1 MNAKSLF
8 TGTPEQVAFA
18 AELYG
23 LVADLPIISP
33 HGHVDPR
40 MLAENKPFAN
50 PAELFIYFDHYVTR
64 LLHAEGFDLS
74 ELGRGELSDESH
86 RNAWRIMCRNWH
98 IFSGTNS
105 GYWLT
110 RTFENLFGIH
120 ETPSATNADAIYDAI
135 AAKLAT
141 PEFLPRSLFSKFKIE
156 FLATTDDPCDDL
168 RFHEQLN
175 ADESFSGKIAPTFR
189 PDAYLDPRLAN
200 WKSNV
205 ERLISLCNLGE
216 LNYKNFIQ
224 ALEQRR
230 AYFVTRGAVSADHG
244 VYEPYTAEL
253 TFERASEL
261 FAAALE
267 GKLSAIDAR
276 EFAGHMLTEMARMST
291 NDGLVMTIHAGV
303 LRNHNRETFELFGA
317 DTGHDIPVTA
327 EFTNNLQVLLNKYGN
342 HKNLT
347 VILFCLDESVWARDI
362 APLAGF
368 YPSVRIGAP
377 WWFLDA
383 ADSAMRF
390 REKTTEI
397 AGFYRGSGFIDDTR
411 AFLSI
416 PARHEMAR
424 RVDSLYL
431 ARLVSAG
438 RITVEQARSIAVDLV
453 DAIPRKA
460 FKL

>member
-1 MNAKSLF
+1 
-8 TGTPEQVAFA
+8 
-18 AELYG
+18 
-23 LVADLPIISP
+23 
-33 HGHVDPR
+33 
-40 MLAENKPFAN
+40 
-50 PAELFIYFDHYVTR
+50 
-64 LLHAEGFDLS
+64 
-74 ELGRGELSDESH
+74 
-86 RNAWRIMCRNWH
+86 
-98 IFSGTNS
+98 
-105 GYWLT
+105 
-110 RTFENLFGIH
+110 
-120 ETPSATNADAIYDAI
+120 
-135 AAKLAT
+135 
-141 PEFLPRSLFSKFKIE
+141 
-156 FLATTDDPCDDL
+156 
-168 RFHEQLN
+168 
-175 ADESFSGKIAPTFR
+175 
-189 PDAYLDPRLAN
+189 
-200 WKSNV
+200 
-205 ERLISLCNLGE
+205 
-216 LNYKNFIQ
+216 
-224 ALEQRR
+224 
-230 AYFVTRGAVSADHG
+230 
-244 VYEPYTAEL
+244 
-253 TFERASEL
+253 
-261 FAAALE
+261 
-267 GKLSAIDAR
+267 
-276 EFAGHMLTEMARMST
+276 MLTEMARMST
-291 NDGLVMTIHAGV
+291 DDGLVMTIHAGV
-303 LRNHNRETFELFGA
+303 LRNHNRETFERFGA

-327 EFTNNLQVLLNKYGN
+327 EFTNNLQVLLNRYGN